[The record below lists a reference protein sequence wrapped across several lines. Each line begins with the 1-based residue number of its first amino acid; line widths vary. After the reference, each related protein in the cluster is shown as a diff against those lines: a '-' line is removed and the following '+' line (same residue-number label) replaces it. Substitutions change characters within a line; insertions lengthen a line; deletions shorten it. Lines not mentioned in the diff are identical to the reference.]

1 MWTIRIRSMRNCLA
15 AGALIL
21 AACGDSTTAP
31 GTNPEIINTAD
42 NFQYQVSDI
51 QQFSGTQT
59 YSWQNSGTTATV
71 NQSVSIAAGS
81 ATLVL
86 KDANG
91 VQLPYLDSIVYH
103 IVPDTAS
110 LVNGLLGG
118 QLDMVQDGDG
128 GAGDFELLEVERGR
142 QDRTIPAKRE

>member
-1 MWTIRIRSMRNCLA
+1 MWSIRSRNMRNWLA
-15 AGALIL
+15 AGALVL

-59 YSWQNSGTTATV
+59 FSWQNSGTTATV
-71 NQSVSIAAGS
+71 NQSASVASGS

-91 VQLPYLDSIVYH
+91 TQVYSRSLADNGTFTSTAGTAGVWTVRIVYSS
-103 IVPDTAS
+103 AS
-110 LVNGLLGG
+110 ATVNFR
-118 QLDMVQDGDG
+118 LDK
-128 GAGDFELLEVERGR
+128 AN
-142 QDRTIPAKRE
+142 

>member
-1 MWTIRIRSMRNCLA
+1 MWTIRIPTLRSCVA

-21 AACGDSTTAP
+21 AACGDGTTAP

-51 QQFSGTQT
+51 QQYSGTQT

-71 NQSVSIAAGS
+71 NQSAAIASGS

-91 VQLPYLDSIVYH
+91 VQVYSRSLADNGTFTSTAGAAGVWTVRIVYSS
-103 IVPDTAS
+103 TSAT
-110 LVNGLLGG
+110 VNFR
-118 QLDMVQDGDG
+118 LDK
-128 GAGDFELLEVERGR
+128 AN
-142 QDRTIPAKRE
+142 

>member
-1 MWTIRIRSMRNCLA
+1 MLTIGIRSMRNCLA

-31 GTNPEIINTAD
+31 GTNPEIINTVD

-71 NQSVSIAAGS
+71 NQSASIASGS

-91 VQLPYLDSIVYH
+91 VQVYSRSLADNGTFTSAAGAAGVWTVRVVYSSVSATVNFRLDK
-103 IVPDTAS
+103 A
-110 LVNGLLGG
+110 N
-118 QLDMVQDGDG
+118 
-128 GAGDFELLEVERGR
+128 
-142 QDRTIPAKRE
+142 

>member
-1 MWTIRIRSMRNCLA
+1 MWIIRIRSMRSCVV

-51 QQFSGTQT
+51 QQYSGTQT

-71 NQSVSIAAGS
+71 NQSASIAAGS

-91 VQLPYLDSIVYH
+91 LQVYSRSLADNGTFTSTAGTAGIWTVRVVYSSTSATVNFRLDK
-103 IVPDTAS
+103 A
-110 LVNGLLGG
+110 N
-118 QLDMVQDGDG
+118 
-128 GAGDFELLEVERGR
+128 
-142 QDRTIPAKRE
+142 